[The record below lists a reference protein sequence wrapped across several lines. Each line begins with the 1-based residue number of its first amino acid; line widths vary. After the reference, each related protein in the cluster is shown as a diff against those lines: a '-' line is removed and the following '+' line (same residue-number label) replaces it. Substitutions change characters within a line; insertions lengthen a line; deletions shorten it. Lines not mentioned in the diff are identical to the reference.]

1 MDVQINPEKIQLTS
15 FQQQALQKMSNG
27 KDVLMVAPSST
38 GKTFITKI
46 YLLNYFRKHFNTFLN
61 SPRKIK
67 VCFLFPYKSVA
78 IQEYEKVQ
86 TEFSPYGLKTLLTVG
101 GVQIS
106 ENDILDSNIFIG
118 TYEKFLVCLKKH
130 PILVKYL
137 KIMAIDE
144 FHFLSSNRGTVL
156 EELVL
161 SYHFNPYKNQLVL
174 LSSTID
180 NPIELSDWLDLE
192 LIIANKR
199 PVPIQY
205 QLEYSSSFIKSIKN
219 IVLRSLPVLIFCGS
233 RYLTENLAMALYQHK
248 KNTST
253 KGTDLNV
260 FLEDLKLSN
269 DQEVR
274 KIAKETYLP
283 PKLRTLVKHSIGYHH
298 AGLSDIIRLLVEE
311 LYLDGKIDFL
321 FATST
326 LAAGVN
332 LPAQVS
338 IYIHTTRIMKDSN
351 NLVFQI
357 LGRAGR
363 WGFQNKGTGI
373 ILSNRHINKAR
384 IREKLFKK
392 AKNTSREKSVTNKP
406 QLIPK
411 YDEIKSK
418 FGNYAF
424 LCQYYLNQISYSKAS
439 FSNDIENL
447 LGQISN
453 SFWFYKNKHFFTDN
467 TVPHINL
474 YSSIASNNSLDEIL
488 KYYEKLDQVFDK
500 KTSQHSVKI
509 ISLQQ
514 TKMET
519 RAVTREGTKT
529 FKTFLSPAKNS
540 CTCQSIH
547 SNYICKHQRFVLA
560 QLPNSIYL
568 SSYGIIDF
576 LVNNGFIIRS
586 HDNKLNATLF
596 GKVCSFNFL
605 HPYDFLDYVNF
616 FNAKEKIS
624 FMYFMTYVIDK
635 DQQFSQE
642 IQANELLTNKALS
655 LIEDIWKNGMCII
668 ELSAKYHIS
677 DSTIA
682 NWNELIEKF
691 FRVFNSLTYLC
702 GKNEDNTTFSE
713 EFLIDLEIV

>member
-1 MDVQINPEKIQLTS
+1 MDVQANPKKIHLTT
-15 FQQQALQKMSNG
+15 FQQQALEKMSNG
-27 KDVLMVAPSST
+27 KNVLMVAPSST
-38 GKTFITKI
+38 GKTFITKV
-46 YLLNYFRKHFNTFLN
+46 YLLNYFRKHFNKFLN

-86 TEFSPYGLKTLLTVG
+86 AEFSPYGLKILLTVG
-101 GVQIS
+101 GVKIS
-106 ENDILDSNIFIG
+106 ENDILDSNVFIG
-118 TYEKFLVCLKKH
+118 TYEKFLVCLKKY
-130 PILVKYL
+130 PILLKYL

-161 SYHFNPYKNQLVL
+161 SYHFNTQKKQLIL

-192 LIIANKR
+192 LIVANKR
-199 PVPIQY
+199 PVPIHY
-205 QLEYSSSFIKSIKN
+205 HLDYSYDIIKRIQDLMST
-219 IVLRSLPVLIFCGS
+219 SLPVLIFCGS
-233 RYLTENLAMALYQHK
+233 RHTTEKLALELDNK
-248 KNTST
+248 KNTYT
-253 KGTDLNV
+253 TGTDLNV
-260 FLEDLKLSN
+260 FLEDLKLST

-274 KIAKETYLP
+274 QIAKETYLP
-283 PKLRTLVKHSIGYHH
+283 PKLRTLVKHGIGYHH
-298 AGLSDIIRLLVEE
+298 AGLSDIIRLLIEE

-338 IYIHTTRIMKDSN
+338 IYLHTTRVIKDSN

-363 WGFQNKGTGI
+363 WGFQDKGTGI
-373 ILSNRHINKAR
+373 ILSNRHTNKTK
-384 IREKLFKK
+384 IREKLFQK
-392 AKNTSREKSVTNKP
+392 AKSVHKDKSGINTP
-406 QLIPK
+406 QLVAK

-424 LCQYYLNQISYSKAS
+424 LCQYYLNQISYSKPS
-439 FSNDIENL
+439 FSNDIETL

-467 TVPHINL
+467 TVSHINL
-474 YSSIASNNSLDEIL
+474 YSSIAANNTLDEIL
-488 KYYEKLDQVFDK
+488 TFYEKLDQVFDK
-500 KTSQHSVKI
+500 NTSHHPLEI

-514 TKMET
+514 TNMESRT
-519 RAVTREGTKT
+519 VTREGTKT

-540 CTCQSIH
+540 CTCQSIY
-547 SNYICKHQRFVLA
+547 SNYVCKHQRFIIAHL
-560 QLPNSIYL
+560 QNRIYL
-568 SSYGIIDF
+568 SAYGIIDW
-576 LVNNGFIIRS
+576 LVNNGFIVRS
-586 HDNKLNATLF
+586 KENKLNTTLF

-605 HPYDFLDYVNF
+605 HPYDFLDYVSF
-616 FNAKEKIS
+616 FNAKEKIN
-624 FMYFMTYVIDK
+624 FMYFMGKVVDI
-635 DQQFSQE
+635 DQQFRRE
-642 IQANELLTNKALS
+642 IQANELLKNKTLS
-655 LIEDIWKNGMCII
+655 LIEDIWTNGMSII

-682 NWNELIEKF
+682 TWKELIEKF

-702 GKNEDNTTFSE
+702 GKNEDNSKFSE
-713 EFLIDLEIV
+713 EILIDLEIV